1 MQEKSKILIL
11 STNYLPF
18 LGGSELAIKNI
29 TDRIGDFE
37 FDLVTGNFSKNL
49 PKHEKLGNVNVYR
62 VGGRFNS
69 ANILLPKIFLPIAV
83 FFEVIKLIRNNNYI
97 VMHAFQASQ
106 AAGGGLLASLFYPKI
121 PFILSFQEGKELDNQ
136 NVITRFLRRLI
147 LNNLDRATAIS
158 EYLKKYI
165 QEIRSDLPVEVIPN
179 GVDFDSF
186 SRVFSYG
193 ELTALAEKYDIKADE
208 KIIITVSRLVHK
220 NGVDILLKTAGIL
233 SKKYPELKFKVLVIG
248 DGEEKE
254 NLKNLV
260 NKLGIE
266 DKVIFAGSIE
276 PKEISK
282 YLKMSHVFV
291 RLSRSEGL
299 GNAFLEA
306 MAVGTPV
313 VGTAVGGITDFLFD
327 GETGLVVKTNDS
339 ENAAVRIYECLSN
352 IQLKEHLVAK
362 ARDIVRDKYDW
373 GKIANEFRKLYK
385 SIAE

>member
-165 QEIRSDLPVEVIPN
+165 QEKELVKQSCEKLKEIALQENWVKEMFGYLEKEGKKEFRAGE
-179 GVDFDSF
+179 DFIQKINQ
-186 SRVFSYG
+186 
-193 ELTALAEKYDIKADE
+193 ELAEIQ
-208 KIIITVSRLVHK
+208 
-220 NGVDILLKTAGIL
+220 
-233 SKKYPELKFKVLVIG
+233 
-248 DGEEKE
+248 
-254 NLKNLV
+254 
-260 NKLGIE
+260 NKL
-266 DKVIFAGSIE
+266 DK
-276 PKEISK
+276 KRK
-282 YLKMSHVFV
+282 
-291 RLSRSEGL
+291 
-299 GNAFLEA
+299 
-306 MAVGTPV
+306 
-313 VGTAVGGITDFLFD
+313 
-327 GETGLVVKTNDS
+327 
-339 ENAAVRIYECLSN
+339 
-352 IQLKEHLVAK
+352 
-362 ARDIVRDKYDW
+362 
-373 GKIANEFRKLYK
+373 NE
-385 SIAE
+385 